1 MDPRGWRPETLGAVG
16 ASLLLGSGTELLAAA
31 AGVDVSGLPGAP
43 TPTPLLFSFGVVSIA
58 IGLGIVTRVMSMAW
72 FGVLFNA
79 YATLF
84 LRLTA
89 AKEATAYQLGSLA
102 LSAPCCL
109 LLGALSGVTAGNLLV
124 GVSGIGMQEGRG
136 GSPQFIV
143 SSCA

>member
-1 MDPRGWRPETLGAVG
+1 MVAMDPRKWRPETLGAVG

-43 TPTPLLFSFGVVSIA
+43 TPLLFSFGVVSIA

-72 FGVLFNA
+72 FGVLFNT

-109 LLGALSGVTAGNLLV
+109 LLGAHPHP
-124 GVSGIGMQEGRG
+124 Q
-136 GSPQFIV
+136 SP
-143 SSCA
+143 CALR